1 MEKKTSDF
9 NKVLGSW
16 DILVMAFGAM
26 IGWGWVIST
35 GNWIKEGGVIG
46 AALGFALGGVMI
58 FFVGLTYAELT
69 PAMPQCGG
77 EHVFSYRAMGPVGS
91 FICTWA
97 IIYGYVGV
105 VCFEACAFPTII
117 GYLFPSFMQ
126 GYLYTVAGFDI
137 YATWL
142 AVAVI
147 MSVLMTYVNIRGV
160 KTAAKLQSVLTII
173 IGLAGIVLIASSA
186 VTGDLSNLEE
196 QAFIGTGSTSFKSV
210 LAVAVT
216 TPFFYIGFD
225 VIPQAAEEIKVE
237 LKKIGKI
244 MLLSILLAV
253 AFYSLVILAVGYEM
267 NGKEI
272 SDAMQGNGL
281 VSADAIAKA
290 FGTKAMANVLI
301 IGGMCGILTS
311 WNSFLVGGSRAL
323 YSMAESY
330 MVPRFL
336 GKLHPRYKTP
346 VTALYLI
353 GVLSVA
359 APFAGRQ
366 MLVWISDAG
375 NFGCVLAYCMVSLSF
390 LILRKKNPG
399 MKRPYKVKHYK
410 IVGTIAVIL
419 SASMLMMYVIPGS
432 GSTLAFQEWILLGG
446 WVLLGI
452 VFFFVCRKQYGVKF
466 GTMTEIISDSD
477 AMALQAS
484 DEELSLVLDKAI
496 DEAISYV
503 LTLESSGS
511 VL

>member
-1 MEKKTSDF
+1 MEKKASDF

-35 GNWIKEGGVIG
+35 GDWIKEGGAVG
-46 AALGFALGGVMI
+46 AALGFAIGGVMI

-77 EHVFSYRAMGPVGS
+77 EHVFSHRAMGPIGS

-97 IIYGYVGV
+97 IVLGYAGV

-117 GYLFPSFMQ
+117 GYLFPPFMQ

-137 YATWL
+137 YASWL
-142 AVAVI
+142 VVAVI
-147 MSVLMTYVNIRGV
+147 MSVLMTWVNIRGV
-160 KTAAKLQSVLTII
+160 KTAAKLQTVLTVI
-173 IGLAGIVLIASSA
+173 IGAAGIILIASSA
-186 VTGDLSNLEE
+186 VTGNLDNLRS
-196 QAFIGTGSTSFKSV
+196 QAFVGTGSASFKSV
-210 LAVAVT
+210 MAVAVT

-237 LKKIGKI
+237 LKKIGRI
-244 MLLSILLAV
+244 MLLSIILAV
-253 AFYSLVILAVGYEM
+253 CFYALVILAVGYEM
-267 NGKEI
+267 NADEVTA
-272 SDAMQGNGL
+272 AMQGNGL

-290 FGTKAMANVLI
+290 FGTKAMADVLI

-330 MVPRFL
+330 MVPKFL

-346 VTALYLI
+346 VNALYLI
-353 GVLSVA
+353 GAFSIA
-359 APFAGRQ
+359 APFAGRR

-390 LILRKKNPG
+390 LILRRKEPD

-410 IVGTIAVIL
+410 VVGCLAVAL
-419 SASMLMMYVIPGS
+419 SFGMLLMYVIPGS
-432 GSTLAFQEWILLGG
+432 GSTLAIQEWILLGG
-446 WVLLGI
+446 WVALGV
-452 VFFFVCRKQYGVKF
+452 VFFFVCRNRYGEKF
-466 GTMTEIISDSD
+466 GSMTQIISDED
-477 AMALQAS
+477 ALALQVS

-503 LTLESSGS
+503 LTTEVSGS
-511 VL
+511 LL